1 MLKQDTI
8 FCISDSSSVVTLSNT
23 VFESL
28 KWNMVLVGLKEN
40 AELLDRNT
48 EIRLIKFIPVDPS

>member
-8 FCISDSSSVVTLSNT
+8 FSISDSSSVVTLSNT

-40 AELLDRNT
+40 AELLDGNT
-48 EIRLIKFIPVDPS
+48 EIRFVEFIPVDPS

>member
-48 EIRLIKFIPVDPS
+48 EIRFVEFIPVDPS